1 MKRALLKSAFGH
13 DAFHP
18 GQEELIDALQAGR
31 DLLGVMATGSGKSL
45 CYQFPAVASQKN
57 CLVVSP
63 LISLMN
69 DQVKKLEIA
78 GIAASVLHSHIS
90 FAERQQA
97 MDDWGAGR
105 LRFLY
110 VAPERFSDESFMTAL
125 AASRPDYVVVDE
137 AHCISQ
143 WGHDFRPEYRSL
155 GRVKELFNVP
165 VAAFTATATPRVQK
179 EIVTNLRLRQPL
191 IRVHGFYR
199 PNLEF
204 KALMEASERRRSE
217 LILMETDVAGASI
230 VYCSSRKRVDDLA
243 GELRRGG
250 RVAFAYH
257 AGLEPDV
264 REKAHRHFRDDA
276 RVVIVAT
283 NAFGMGVDRPDVRCV
298 IHAQMPGT
306 VEAYY
311 QEAGR
316 AGRDGAPATCL
327 LLHSPGDIAIHEFFN
342 QQSVESVPVDK
353 REAWEKHRG
362 DQLELMRRYAYG
374 LGCRQQAIMDYFGDA
389 ETLAKGCGRCDNCQ
403 TPDAKPVDATTQE
416 SVRIL
421 LSGAARLDGRFGS
434 GQLADLVTGSD
445 SAQIRRYNHDQLPT
459 YGRLRS
465 MSKRQVLAMIQALIR
480 QGYLRQEGLRYPML
494 AITAEGREVMHNRV
508 VARLGTWQ
516 PSIPKKFRA
525 EPPTGQ
531 AAAHAVPTGEHA
543 ELREALRRWRSN
555 KASEMGVPPYTLFW
569 DRTLDELCTRRPAG
583 ATELLT
589 VWGFGE
595 QKRRTF
601 GDEILAIIAAHA
613 S

>member
-1 MKRALLKSAFGH
+1 
-13 DAFHP
+13 
-18 GQEELIDALQAGR
+18 
-31 DLLGVMATGSGKSL
+31 
-45 CYQFPAVASQKN
+45 
-57 CLVVSP
+57 
-63 LISLMN
+63 
-69 DQVKKLEIA
+69 
-78 GIAASVLHSHIS
+78 
-90 FAERQQA
+90 
-97 MDDWGAGR
+97 
-105 LRFLY
+105 
-110 VAPERFSDESFMTAL
+110 
-125 AASRPDYVVVDE
+125 
-137 AHCISQ
+137 
-143 WGHDFRPEYRSL
+143 
-155 GRVKELFNVP
+155 
-165 VAAFTATATPRVQK
+165 
-179 EIVTNLRLRQPL
+179 
-191 IRVHGFYR
+191 
-199 PNLEF
+199 
-204 KALMEASERRRSE
+204 
-217 LILMETDVAGASI
+217 LMETDVAGASI
-230 VYCSSRKRVDDLA
+230 VYCSSRKRVDELA
-243 GELRRGG
+243 AELRRGG
-250 RVAFAYH
+250 RPAFAYH

-264 REKAHRHFRDDA
+264 REKTHRHFRDDA

-316 AGRDGAPATCL
+316 AGRDGSAATCL

-403 TPDAKPVDATTQE
+403 TPDAEPVDATTQE

-434 GQLADLVTGSD
+434 GHLADLVTGSD

-525 EPPTGQ
+525 EAPTGQ

-583 ATELLT
+583 AAELLT